1 MVSLLT
7 TLPLRRNLRRRGA
20 IPAWPRVLEVLEVR
34 FRACSSEEVGLEG
47 SVDVFVHDQRSFA
60 ILRVDERVLAVD
72 DRLIPIDL
80 DGLPLLGTGR
90 YRQWRA

>member
-1 MVSLLT
+1 M
-7 TLPLRRNLRRRGA
+7 
-20 IPAWPRVLEVLEVR
+20 
-34 FRACSSEEVGLEG
+34 
-47 SVDVFVHDQRSFA
+47 FVHDQRSFA

-72 DRLIPIDL
+72 DLLIPIDL